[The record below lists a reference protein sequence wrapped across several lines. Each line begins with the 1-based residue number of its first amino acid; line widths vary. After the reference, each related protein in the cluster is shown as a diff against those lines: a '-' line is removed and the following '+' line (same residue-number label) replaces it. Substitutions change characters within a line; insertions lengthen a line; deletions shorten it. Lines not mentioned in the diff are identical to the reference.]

1 MNKALHVFVYLFL
14 VLTGAALF
22 FAYETFL
29 NKEEMSDR
37 NKALRDTIIE
47 ASAYIEKDTKYASN
61 EACPEADKYKIDI
74 SPLTAEMATSG
85 NPETKDVLAEAE
97 AYRYGLEDSVHDPLA
112 WGKKERDLL
121 RNIYEIDP
129 ATGKPFDDGTTKM
142 TADSDAVRLLRKF
155 VDSLRKQKDQF
166 NKTREAIPSL
176 RKQVENLVA
185 EVNDLKPQIRKDRKT
200 IEERD
205 QSITE
210 LTDQK
215 TKLEGEI
222 VDKKAQID
230 QLNVEITSLRDD
242 ITTARQET
250 EAAKEELEKEK
261 EMVTKLKKMIQD
273 LQKSMI
279 ASVGTPGSSEL
290 GAAVT
295 SLPAGDKGKILLANN
310 ENAFVIIE
318 VTPEAMMELKG
329 NDLTRPLPL
338 LDFPI
343 KRPGFEGPAGEIV
356 GRVRLRQDVPGKNW
370 IVCDILTNWTQ
381 SELKQN
387 DIVFAD

>member
-1 MNKALHVFVYLFL
+1 MNKALHVFIYLFL
-14 VLTGAALF
+14 ILTGAALYF
-22 FAYETFL
+22 MYETFL

-47 ASAYIEKDTKYASN
+47 ASAYIEKDVKYSAN
-61 EACPEADKYKIDI
+61 EACPDAEKYKIDI

-85 NPETKDVLAEAE
+85 NPEMKDVLAEAE
-97 AYRYGLEDSVHDPLA
+97 AYRYSLEDTVHDPLA

-129 ATGKPFDDGTTKM
+129 MTGKPLDDGTAKM

-155 VDSLRKQKDQF
+155 VESLRKQKDQF
-166 NKTREAIPSL
+166 AKTREAIPSL

-205 QSITE
+205 ASISDLNE
-210 LTDQK
+210 QK

-261 EMVTKLKKMIQD
+261 DMVSKLKKMIQD

-279 ASVGTPGSSEL
+279 ANVGSGSSEI

-295 SLPAGDKGKILLANN
+295 SLPAGDKGKILEANN
-310 ENAFVIIE
+310 EAAFAIIE
-318 VTPEAMMELKG
+318 VTPEAMMQLKG
-329 NDLTRPLPL
+329 NDIMRPLPM

-343 KRPGFEGPAGEIV
+343 KRPGFNGPAGEIV
-356 GRVRLRQDVPGKNW
+356 GRVRLRQEVPGKNW
-370 IVCDILTNWTQ
+370 IVCDILSNWTQ
-381 SELKQN
+381 AEIKKN